1 MVRSHSE
8 ALGREKALPRA
19 PEPVIR
25 TASEPPT
32 TYVSLRGPP
41 NFGDAH
47 ARSMQREAARLAA
60 EAEERAVQREEAVRQ
75 ARIKEQR
82 AAEARQAEEE
92 ELARRAQ
99 LERDL
104 ARKAAARAAREEVE
118 REEEERRMLER
129 EERRRRSAERRA
141 EETRKLEEWMREE
154 ERKREEFARAEEEL
168 KRISNERREAARMAA
183 AKRRRESRLDG
194 GSVLLTGWVTVQNS
208 ESIAWRRRYFQ
219 LTDALLRLYHKQTV
233 SGSTSAFSEEL
244 SVHERNPQDTVPSDV
259 IALKSTG
266 PTIQEWYEGFEELRS
281 IPYAFALVFA
291 NGEPPIMLFS
301 DSAPEKVCVLKVR
314 TSVYIADSLAS
325 GFALGPFNDVPM
337 IIWIYDGVIGNDVMR
352 GVQPSVESPETYIQP
367 IYT

>member
-8 ALGREKALPRA
+8 TQGREKALPST

-25 TASEPPT
+25 TASESPI
-32 TYVSLRGPP
+32 YVSQRGPP

-82 AAEARQAEEE
+82 AAEAKQAEEE

-99 LERDL
+99 LEHDL
-104 ARKAAARAAREEVE
+104 ARKAAARAAQEEAE
-118 REEEERRMLER
+118 REEEERRERER

-141 EETRKLEEWMREE
+141 EEMRRVEEWMREE

-168 KRISNERREAARMAA
+168 KRSAIERQEAARVAA
-183 AKRRRESRLDG
+183 AKRRRESRLDS
-194 GSVLLTGWVTVQNS
+194 GSVLLSGWVTVQHP

-219 LTDALLRLYHKQTV
+219 LTDTLLRLYHRQPDIY
-233 SGSTSAFSEEL
+233 G
-244 SVHERNPQDTVPSDV
+244 VPSDV
-259 IALKSTG
+259 IGLKSTG
-266 PTIQEWYEGFEELRS
+266 PTIKEWYEGFEELRS
-281 IPYAFALVFA
+281 IPHAFALVFA

-301 DSAPEKVCVLKVR
+301 DSAPEKDFL
-314 TSVYIADSLAS
+314 S
-325 GFALGPFNDVPM
+325 GLLMTCP
-337 IIWIYDGVIGNDVMR
+337 
-352 GVQPSVESPETYIQP
+352 
-367 IYT
+367 